1 MIDYKDHQI
10 VVSVSGGKDS
20 TAMCLNLFEQGYT
33 KNDFMRVF
41 CDTGWEYPETYEYLK
56 ELEDIVGPI
65 QHIKLDIPVAD
76 ENKESVKKV
85 EEMIGRESAFVRLV
99 YKKRMF
105 PSRVV
110 RFCTDNLKFKPLKKF
125 YNDLDADPVNLVGIR
140 REESKR
146 RSKMDEWE
154 WNQGFNCWTHRP
166 IIAWTEKEVIDIHTR
181 FGVIP
186 NRRYL
191 TGMHRVS
198 CYPCMY
204 ARKKEIEVL
213 DENRLQIIEYIEKDL
228 DITFFHSMK
237 EGDNGI
243 RSMHDY
249 ARTAR
254 GGKQYKL
261 FESEP
266 PTCEKWG
273 LCGF

>member
-1 MIDYKDHQI
+1 MVDYKNHQI

-41 CDTGWEYPETYEYLK
+41 CDTGWEYPE
-56 ELEDIVGPI
+56 
-65 QHIKLDIPVAD
+65 H
-76 ENKESVKKV
+76 KESVQKI
-85 EEMIGRESAFVRLV
+85 EDMIGRESPFVRLV

-105 PSRVV
+105 PSRIV

-125 YNDLDADPVNLVGIR
+125 YNDLDADPINLVGIR

-154 WNQGFNCWTHRP
+154 WNAGFDCWTHRP
-166 IIAWTEKEVIDIHTR
+166 IIDWTEKEIIDIHTR

-191 TGMHRVS
+191 TGLHRVS

-213 DENRLQIIEYIEKDL
+213 DENRLQIIEYIENDL
-228 DITFFHSMK
+228 NVTFFHSM
-237 EGDNGI
+237 GI
-243 RSMHDY
+243 RNIHDY
-249 ARTAR
+249 ARTSY

-261 FESEP
+261 FDSEP